1 MSSNIWQLTNDQDR
15 EVLAMFKRH
24 YSHRPY
30 ADGRE
35 QWQCLGPGRK
45 LVLKIPGEAIFGWR
59 AFKSRA
65 NEDGYNCAFFRNE
78 GPRLSSDLIREADLI
93 VDLLWGPDRHYT
105 YVDAEKTAGRRS
117 KHAAPGRCF
126 QEAGWVLLDRV
137 TKRHGRHILERRTE
151 T

>member
-1 MSSNIWQLTNDQDR
+1 
-15 EVLAMFKRH
+15 MFKRH

-65 NEDGYNCAFFRNE
+65 NESGYNCAFFRNE
-78 GPRLSSDLIREADLI
+78 GPKLSSDLIREADLI
-93 VDLLWGPDRHYT
+93 VDLLWGEDRHYT
-105 YVDAEKTAGRRS
+105 YVDAEKTAARRS
-117 KHAAPGRCF
+117 RHATPGRCF
-126 QEAGWVLLDRV
+126 QEAGWTLLDRR
-137 TKRHGRHILERRTE
+137 TKRHGRHILERLPA
-151 T
+151 